1 MALFCTMNIH
11 HEELVFILFERI
23 KLILEVPEL
32 SLKIMKRRGSKSDRR
47 YILGYINLGKK
58 LITLDIYTPK
68 TVAPKSLNSMIR
80 TLAHEVAHYQ
90 KQPYRQ
96 RIKRRWILRQ
106 HYPEFYQQ
114 VNSNIQKIREDKT
127 LNLHFEA

>member
-1 MALFCTMNIH
+1 MNIH

-23 KLILEVPEL
+23 KLILEVPDL

-58 LITLDIYTPK
+58 LITLDVYTPK
-68 TVAPKSLNSMIR
+68 TVAPKSFNSMIR
-80 TLAHEVAHYQ
+80 TLAHEIAHYQ

-96 RIKRRWILRQ
+96 RHKRRWILRQ

-114 VNSNIQKIREDKT
+114 VEINLTKIREDKT
-127 LNLHFEA
+127 LNLHFES